1 MKPIRDANDDKPDPN
16 ELLEKSKDSVISGI
30 QIYNNPYSQFRTE
43 AYLVHMVIAWNSLLQ
58 AIFIKKGLEI
68 YEQNDDGT
76 YITIGERNK
85 TKSLGKLVSEYFL
98 DQNDPRCVNLD
109 FIIQLRNEVEH
120 SLYVN
125 LEESGVDLFG
135 ECQSLLLNYETV
147 LAEEFVNRNG
157 LDHKIGLAIQLSKKF
172 VDEQVDSLTVFAKKA
187 NLTIKKFIESY
198 RSKISMDTY
207 NDQRFRFSIF
217 MIPKLSNNKHADDL
231 PVIFNNEL
239 KLDQG
244 EVLGKS
250 GFLTIKTKSIEVPVQ
265 KHYHLKPSDVVTA
278 VKQKSNRTGFKVNLH
293 TNCWKKY
300 GVRPKTKDPGFKNEY
315 ALFDDAHKDYVYS
328 EKWVDFL
335 VGKFA
340 NDEEYESILKWR
352 AEHT

>member
-1 MKPIRDANDDKPDPN
+1 MKNIRDVNDEKPDPN
-16 ELLEKSKDSVISGI
+16 ELFEKSKESVITGI
-30 QIYNNPYSQFRTE
+30 QIYNNPSSKFRTE
-43 AYLVHMVIAWNSLLQ
+43 SYLVHMVIAWNSLLQ
-58 AIFIKKGLEI
+58 AIFIKKSLEI
-68 YEQNDDGT
+68 YEKNGEGN
-76 YITIGERNK
+76 YITVGERKK
-85 TKSLGKLVSEYFL
+85 TKSLDKLVSEYFS
-98 DQNDPRCVNLD
+98 DHNDPRYVNLD

-147 LAEEFVNRNG
+147 LAGEFGDKNG

-172 VDEQVDSLTVFAKKA
+172 VDEQVNSLTLFAKEA
-187 NLTIKKFIESY
+187 NLRIRKFIESY
-198 RSKISMDTY
+198 RSNISMDTY

-231 PVIFNNEL
+231 SVIFNNEL

-244 EVLGKS
+244 EVQGKS
-250 GFLTIKTKSIEVPVQ
+250 GFLAIKTKSIEVPVQ
-265 KHYHLKPSDVVTA
+265 KYYHLRPSDVVKA

-300 GVRPKTKDPGFKNEY
+300 GVRPKEKEPEFKNEY

-335 VGKFA
+335 VDKFA

-352 AEHT
+352 P